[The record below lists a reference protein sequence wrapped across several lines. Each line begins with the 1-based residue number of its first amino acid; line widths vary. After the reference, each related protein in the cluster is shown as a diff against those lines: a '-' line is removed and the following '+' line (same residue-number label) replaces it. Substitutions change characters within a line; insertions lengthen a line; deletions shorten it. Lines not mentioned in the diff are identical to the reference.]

1 MKTLVQLRL
10 HEQSLLLLLLIA
22 ILVVVSSTSQDY
34 DDSLDLYKSP
44 SSISSSQQISKQQS
58 NNLEQYLIKKI
69 NFNELR
75 VARDAA
81 VVSNFVPE
89 SLRKSTTSL
98 PKVNNVNNLVLH
110 NGSLYVGA
118 QDWLLKFNAETLEL
132 EQSVQYGPILDSAYC
147 RYYSSRGG
155 GTSREECL
163 SGGAK
168 KQLVSNFNKVLIV
181 YPRRQL
187 LLSCWTGRQGV
198 CDVRDLNNITELVHE
213 STQATVGNDA
223 LNSTVGFIAS
233 SSNSQDLFYV
243 ANTYTNLGPY
253 RDEVPALAGR
263 SLATSASGRFME
275 VAQSRGQGLKS
286 TQASIEFIAR
296 YRKSFVVKYVH
307 GFNLGVFNYFLT
319 VQHNDID
326 SNTNNNVLQ
335 TKLARQV
342 KKSTKNKS

>member
-1 MKTLVQLRL
+1 MKMVVQLRL
-10 HEQSLLLLLLIA
+10 LRKPLFQPLLLLVAL
-22 ILVVVSSTSQDY
+22 LVVVSSTSQDY

-44 SSISSSQQISKQQS
+44 SSSSSSSQQQHQTKQS
-58 NNLEQYLIKKI
+58 SNLEQYLIKKI
-69 NFNELR
+69 NLNELSMSR
-75 VARDAA
+75 DSAVA
-81 VVSNFVPE
+81 SSSFVPD
-89 SLRKSTTSL
+89 SLRKNTPL
-98 PKVNNVNNLVLH
+98 PKISNVNNLVLH

-118 QDWLLKFNAETLEL
+118 QNWLLKFNADTLEL

-155 GTSREECL
+155 SSSREECL
-163 SGGAK
+163 SSSGGSATK

-187 LLSCWTGRQGV
+187 LLTCWTGRQGV
-198 CDVRDLNNITELVHE
+198 CDVRDLNNITELVQE

-253 RDEVPALAGR
+253 RDEVPAMAGR
-263 SLATSASGRFME
+263 SMATTASGRFME

-296 YRKSFVVKYVH
+296 YRKTFVVKYVH

-319 VQHNDID
+319 VQHNDIE

-335 TKLARQV
+335 TKLARYY
-342 KKSTKNKS
+342 